1 MRQAGDENAQFRDE
15 LERLALGT
23 FTRTDLERW
32 MPRSYENLSA
42 EEKLEWDRTAIMLA
56 SEKKDLISFNRQRL
70 LSLGTA
76 VFKLSAMNSPPSGST
91 FSAEQAEGL
100 HQTLYTAR
108 GARVILTK
116 NIWPGQKLVNGSKGT
131 VTHVIYQEDRESA
144 PLPTLI
150 LVQFDDYSGPSFLND
165 QERVVPISLQQ
176 NTYIVKKNQ
185 YTRSQFPL
193 VPAYGVS
200 IHRGG
205 SLRFFFTI
213 SITLNNARSGYD
225 TGSSCIESWVK
236 RVCQRIDLHWCDP
249 S

>member
-1 MRQAGDENAQFRDE
+1 MTVIVRQAGDANAQFREE
-15 LERLALGT
+15 LERLAQGT

-32 MPRSYENLSA
+32 MPRSYESLGV
-42 EEKLEWDRTAIMLA
+42 EEKQEWDRTAIMLA
-56 SEKKDLISFNRQRL
+56 SEKKDLLCFNRQRL
-70 LSLGTA
+70 LAIGTP

-131 VTHVIYQEDRESA
+131 VTHVIYQEDRENA

-205 SLRFFFTI
+205 FMRFCLTI
-213 SITLNNARSGYD
+213 SMT
-225 TGSSCIESWVK
+225 
-236 RVCQRIDLHWCDP
+236 
-249 S
+249 

>member
-1 MRQAGDENAQFRDE
+1 
-15 LERLALGT
+15 
-23 FTRTDLERW
+23 
-32 MPRSYENLSA
+32 
-42 EEKLEWDRTAIMLA
+42 
-56 SEKKDLISFNRQRL
+56 
-70 LSLGTA
+70 
-76 VFKLSAMNSPPSGST
+76 MNSPPSGST

-131 VTHVIYQEDRESA
+131 VTHVIYQEDRENA

-200 IHRGG
+200 IQNGQ
-205 SLRFFFTI
+205 
-213 SITLNNARSGYD
+213 N
-225 TGSSCIESWVK
+225 
-236 RVCQRIDLHWCDP
+236 
-249 S
+249 